1 MKRKT
6 NKDVLEIINTFQKL
20 LNKKPSPEKMYE
32 EIQMMKFKVRPIQGN
47 LSEVNLNN
55 EKFVETLWSLG
66 KLDEFFQKEFYQL
79 SPKNKEL
86 FMKIFDD
93 IYEKYQQDLNRV
105 SLQWEKARPAS
116 RFLEVEIFKEVRSK
130 KIN

>member
-1 MKRKT
+1 MV
-6 NKDVLEIINTFQKL
+6 NKPAYDVLEMINSFQKS

-32 EIQMMKFKVRPIQGN
+32 EIKMMKFKVRPIQGN

-66 KLDEFFQKEFYQL
+66 KLDEFFQKEFYRL
-79 SPKNKEL
+79 SAKNKNL
-86 FMKIFDD
+86 FMKIFEE

-105 SLQWEKARPAS
+105 NLQWEKIPNKQ
-116 RFLEVEIFKEVRSK
+116 RFLEVEIFKEIKIK
-130 KIN
+130 KLN

>member
-1 MKRKT
+1 
-6 NKDVLEIINTFQKL
+6 
-20 LNKKPSPEKMYE
+20 MYE